1 MKIIDRVFL
10 KLEEQ
15 NFKAVDLANFLGVN
29 KSVISNWKA
38 RSTNPPSELIVPIC
52 EFLKVDIQ
60 YLLTGTQTETQK
72 NAPETSNS
80 EVENDII
87 DMFRQLDDRDKEDVF
102 DSIKLKYDRAVKKGR
117 QTSLYSTYTEE
128 KENDTKGDTN
138 GKDSGIA

>member
-15 NFKAVDLANFLGVN
+15 NFKAVDLANFLGIN

-72 NAPETSNS
+72 ITPETSRS
-80 EVENDII
+80 EIENDII

-128 KENDTKGDTN
+128 KENDTKGDTD